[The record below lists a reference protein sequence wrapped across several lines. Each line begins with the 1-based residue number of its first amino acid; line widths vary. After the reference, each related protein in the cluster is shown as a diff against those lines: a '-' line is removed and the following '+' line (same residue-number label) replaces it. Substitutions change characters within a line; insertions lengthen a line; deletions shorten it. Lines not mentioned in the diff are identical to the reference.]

1 MNSGRI
7 LVKGLTPVEEIRS
20 CQELTKL
27 LLKHF
32 DRLQLHEEKV
42 WERCTILID
51 KNQEDA
57 HLDAAGEPGGY
68 QVTLPY
74 PLKPS
79 KSVRLLYRIV
89 ELSPYI
95 MSLRND
101 KYNHE
106 L

>member
-1 MNSGRI
+1 MSSGRI
-7 LVKGLTPVEEIRS
+7 LVKGLTPIEEIRS

-32 DRLQLHEEKV
+32 DRLHLHEEKV
-42 WERCTILID
+42 WGKCSIIID
-51 KNQEDA
+51 KNQEDVL
-57 HLDAAGEPGGY
+57 LDAAGDPGAY
-68 QVTLPY
+68 RVTLPY

-89 ELSPYI
+89 QLSPYVI
-95 MSLRND
+95 QLRTD